1 MYVFPPFASLTVE
14 EFLTHYFTSSDY
26 KEDGNGMRVQVLS
39 SRFGGV
45 RMIWPRRSVPRPCRQ
60 QRISRPSTRGTRS
73 RVTSQKYW
81 NNIKVVS

>member
-45 RMIWPRRSVPRPCRQ
+45 RMICPGDLCLDHADNRGYRDRVHEVP
-60 QRISRPSTRGTRS
+60 GAE
-73 RVTSQKYW
+73 
-81 NNIKVVS
+81 